1 MSIKDPMKN
10 PRGKPPSQRIELHKK
25 DQYRLLLI
33 MPILMFVMAFFYD
46 SPLGLIQG
54 LNEIRKSGAV
64 LLTDY
69 IAVGGM
75 GASILNS
82 SLVTLF
88 NILLL
93 RKLSLKPNGLIIST
107 IFLLTGFSFMGKN
120 IFNIWPFYIGGYIYA
135 RVHDIEYKNVVLI
148 SMLSTTLSPLITLL
162 VNVFQYGPALSVM
175 LSVMIGSFLGFVM
188 PAVST
193 QVLMAHSGYSIYNMG
208 FAGGLIGILV
218 YAVMSSLGSP
228 VAASFILSEGS
239 QQAFMIFLI
248 IIFITMILLGY
259 YINGKSFTGFKNL
272 LSHSGRLVTDI
283 TRVDGL
289 GLALV
294 NMGSLGI
301 IAIVYTVIMGG
312 DINGPIIAA
321 ILTVTGF
328 GAFGKHMGNTVPI
341 LIGVAISSLII
352 HTDIPV
358 TLIVM
363 TGLFGTTLAPIVGEY
378 GTLTGLILGFFHL
391 SLTLNIGALHGGVN
405 LYNNGLSGGIIA
417 TLVVPILHALKKGE
431 E

>member
-1 MSIKDPMKN
+1 MTIKTPMEN
-10 PRGKPPSQRIELHKK
+10 PRGRPPAAKISLHKK
-25 DQYRLLLI
+25 EQYRLLLI
-33 MPILMFVMAFFYD
+33 MPLIMLIMAFFYD
-46 SPLGLIQG
+46 SPSGLLSG
-54 LNEIRKSGAV
+54 LNEIRKSGDM

-75 GASILNS
+75 GAAILNS

-135 RVHDIEYKNVVLI
+135 RFHDIDYKNVVLI

-162 VNVFQYGPALSVM
+162 VNVFQYGAAVSVFLSVI
-175 LSVMIGSFLGFVM
+175 IGSFLGFVM
-188 PAVST
+188 PAVSS

-218 YAVMSSLGSP
+218 YALISSLGDP
-228 VAASFILSEGS
+228 VAANFIISEGS
-239 QQAFMIFLI
+239 QNGFMIFMI
-248 IIFITMILLGY
+248 ILFICMIIYGYHLNGSSFSGFRKLL
-259 YINGKSFTGFKNL
+259 L
-272 LSHSGRLVTDI
+272 HSGRLVTDI
-283 TRVDGL
+283 TRLDGL

-301 IAIVYTVIMGG
+301 IAILYTLIMGG
-312 DINGPIIAA
+312 SINGPTIAA

-328 GAFGKHMGNTVPI
+328 GAFGKHMGNTLPI
-341 LIGVAISSLII
+341 LIGVALSSLII

-358 TLIVM
+358 TLIII
-363 TGLFGTTLAPIVGEY
+363 TGLFGTTLAPIAGEF
-378 GTLTGLILGFFHL
+378 GTLAGLILGFFHL

-417 TLVVPILHALKKGE
+417 TLFVPVLLALKKGE
-431 E
+431 Q